1 MRSHM
6 EGNCRHAREGGGRG
20 RERERKYTG
29 ITTVCEYHIGN
40 SGFAGYVNKPDCYG
54 QRVVL

>member
-6 EGNCRHAREGGGRG
+6 EGNCRQEEGRRG

-29 ITTVCEYHIGN
+29 ITIVGEYHFGGN
-40 SGFAGYVNKPDCYG
+40 SGFVGYVNKPDCYG
-54 QRVVL
+54 QGVVL